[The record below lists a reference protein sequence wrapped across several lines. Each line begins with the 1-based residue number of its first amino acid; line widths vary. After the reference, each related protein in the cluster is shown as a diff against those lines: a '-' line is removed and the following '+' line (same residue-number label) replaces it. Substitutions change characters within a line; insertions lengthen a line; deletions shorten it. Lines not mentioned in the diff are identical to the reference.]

1 MSYLSALGG
10 DRCEHDGG
18 KPQPAVVIILC
29 DDIHQALK
37 GLVSLGKV
45 PCFKMEPAC
54 TARII
59 GNESNLTLSSRL
71 SIASC
76 AMSSKPM
83 QHCTLEMV
91 HGLQVRQAP
100 GDDATMD
107 GRKKRIP
114 HPCRRTQSIAK
125 TVPDTVRQP
134 IGQDLPSIDWA
145 SLWLAFDFM
154 ALSIHSL
161 ASGKSPVRPDRH
173 ASLSAQS
180 Q

>member
-1 MSYLSALGG
+1 
-10 DRCEHDGG
+10 
-18 KPQPAVVIILC
+18 
-29 DDIHQALK
+29 
-37 GLVSLGKV
+37 
-45 PCFKMEPAC
+45 
-54 TARII
+54 
-59 GNESNLTLSSRL
+59 
-71 SIASC
+71 
-76 AMSSKPM
+76 M

-100 GDDATMD
+100 GDDAIMN
-107 GRKKRIP
+107 GRKKRIRD
-114 HPCRRTQSIAK
+114 HACRMAQSIAK

-134 IGQDLPSIDWA
+134 IKQDLPSIDWA